1 MRTKGSFA
9 TTEEILKYAKLFE
22 DEITLD
28 NLDYRQLRA
37 LCKLLEIPV
46 LEVSSTV
53 LRIQLEYKMRTL
65 EADDRVQHYN
75 MFYL

>member
-1 MRTKGSFA
+1 MA
-9 TTEEILKYAKLFE
+9 TTDEILKYAKLFE

-28 NLDYRQLRA
+28 NMDYRQLRA

-53 LRIQLEYKMRTL
+53 LRIQLEYKMRQL
-65 EADDRVQHYN
+65 EADDRVS
-75 MFYL
+75 